1 MSDEED
7 VYVKKIR
14 TIHYGSLEDSEKA
27 RLTLEA
33 TEDNSNEGTSSAPQN
48 TQVHVSSGK

>member
-7 VYVKKIR
+7 IQYVKKTK

-27 RLTLEA
+27 RIEA
-33 TEDNSNEGTSSAPQN
+33 QNEESNDAQSSAPAANSPVQE
-48 TQVHVSSGK
+48 TSGK